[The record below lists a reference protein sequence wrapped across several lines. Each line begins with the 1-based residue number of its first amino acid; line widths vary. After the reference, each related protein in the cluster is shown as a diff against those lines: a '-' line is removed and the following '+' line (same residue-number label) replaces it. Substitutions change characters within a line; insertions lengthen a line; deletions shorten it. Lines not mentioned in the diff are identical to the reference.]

1 MIVLQGL
8 TFAYRRAEPI
18 FDGLSFGFPSGS
30 MTAIT
35 GRSGRGKSTLL
46 YVLGLLLSPQAG
58 SLTIDGRN
66 VVTMNDPQRSLLR
79 GQRIGFVFQDAV
91 LDASRSV
98 LANVLEGVAFTG
110 ADRTAASARA
120 LKLLSDM
127 EVSVDPARKPGQI
140 SGGQAQRV
148 ALCRALLPA
157 PSIILAD
164 EPTGNLD
171 SDSAATVI
179 SRLRLESRRGSCVAV
194 ATHDP
199 RVLDACDDVLAL
211 S

>member
-1 MIVLQGL
+1 MIAAEAL
-8 TFAYRRAEPI
+8 TFGYRRGEPI
-18 FDGLSFGFPSGS
+18 IDALSLEMPAGA

-46 YVLGLLLSPQAG
+46 YLFGLLLSPQAG
-58 SLTIDGRN
+58 SLRINDRSVSTL
-66 VVTMNDPQRSLLR
+66 NDPQRSLLR
-79 GQRIGFVFQDAV
+79 GQQIGFVFQDAV
-91 LDASRSV
+91 LDASRTV

-110 ADRTAASARA
+110 GSREVATMRA
-120 LKLLSDM
+120 LRLLRQM
-127 EVSVDPARKPGQI
+127 EVEVDPSRKPGQI

-171 SDSAATVI
+171 GESAATVV
-179 SRLRLESRRGSCVAV
+179 SRLQQEGQAGACVVV

-199 RVLDACDDVLAL
+199 RVLAACDDVVDLQ
-211 S
+211 